1 MAPTFDARIKG
12 YRTKPMTLSGAVE
25 VADDGE
31 VSAAGSLALKTDM
44 LTARTADAGAK
55 LVLLEGTD
63 NGSNMVIL
71 GAPASLSGD
80 RTITVPDA
88 DVDLGGIASN
98 AASRVGKDLAFPK
111 TSAGATTVLAA
122 NAVARAVIIR
132 VEVTTTFDAGD
143 GAAPSFDI
151 GETDTPDKFDSG
163 LNDGTAGDGF
173 IFSGTLSANKA
184 LLVTATA
191 ATGTGEGA
199 IKVTVIAAPLE
210 A

>member
-1 MAPTFDARIKG
+1 
-12 YRTKPMTLSGAVE
+12 
-25 VADDGE
+25 
-31 VSAAGSLALKTDM
+31 
-44 LTARTADAGAK
+44 
-55 LVLLEGTD
+55 
-63 NGSNMVIL
+63 
-71 GAPASLSGD
+71 
-80 RTITVPDA
+80 VPDA

-98 AASRVGKDLAFPK
+98 AASRVGKDSAFPK

-122 NAVARAVIIR
+122 NAVARAVLIR

-151 GETDTPDKFDSG
+151 GETDATTKFDSG
-163 LNDGTAGDGF
+163 LNAGTAGDVFVLG
-173 IFSGTLSANKA
+173 GTLSANKA

-199 IKVTVIAAPLE
+199 IKVTVIAAPIE